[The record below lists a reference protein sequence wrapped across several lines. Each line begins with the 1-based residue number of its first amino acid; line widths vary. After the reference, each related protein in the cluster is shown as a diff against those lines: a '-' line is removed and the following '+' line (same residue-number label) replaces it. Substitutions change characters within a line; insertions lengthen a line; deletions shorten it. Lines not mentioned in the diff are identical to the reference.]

1 MVFKGVCVMQPCLCR
16 HLPNLTSFYI
26 VSYTLSLVFSFICFP
41 SAYNQNRPVNEFCVL
56 TLQLKTTAL
65 DREHHTDF
73 THQLCLTVDQDLT
86 HFVTPAQLTVS
97 AVRHGSGSTTFT
109 PHSSGASVSAST
121 RVGRK
126 VLSDLA

>member
-1 MVFKGVCVMQPCLCR
+1 M
-16 HLPNLTSFYI
+16 
-26 VSYTLSLVFSFICFP
+26 VSYKLSFVFSIICFP
-41 SAYNQNRPVNEFCVL
+41 PAYNQNRPVNEFYVFI
-56 TLQLKTTAL
+56 LQLRTTGL
-65 DREHHTDF
+65 DRVHHTDF

-97 AVRHGSGSTTFT
+97 AVRHRSGSTTFT

>member
-1 MVFKGVCVMQPCLCR
+1 MVFKGICVMQPCLCR
-16 HLPNLTSFYI
+16 HLPNLTSFYM
-26 VSYTLSLVFSFICFP
+26 VSYSLSFVFSIICFP
-41 SAYNQNRPVNEFCVL
+41 PAYNQNNEFCVFI
-56 TLQLKTTAL
+56 LQLRTTGL
-65 DREHHTDF
+65 DHVHHTDF

-97 AVRHGSGSTTFT
+97 AVRHRSGSTTFT